1 MEYIVKNAGDLKTF
15 SSVEQLMEDLNNV
28 KITNTLRIKWFYQ
41 RVKRSIRNAI
51 RTPKWW
57 YQRAKRGYSDRDVWN
72 ADIYLAGVFAGVLDW
87 YIHQGHGVSMA
98 YSDPSDP
105 HCEDVDAMVIR
116 RNADYLKHIE
126 VFNRYR
132 NNGIAFDEEDAKE
145 FGGVLDKDI
154 RSSVQWLSEHFTE
167 LWD

>member
-1 MEYIVKNAGDLKTF
+1 M
-15 SSVEQLMEDLNNV
+15 
-28 KITNTLRIKWFYQ
+28 LRINRLYQ
-41 RVKRSIRNAI
+41 RFKRSVRNTI

-87 YIHQGHGVSMA
+87 YIHNSHGVSMA
-98 YSDPSDP
+98 YIDPNDP
-105 HCEDVDAMVIR
+105 YCEDVEAMVIR
-116 RNADYLKHIE
+116 RNTDYLKHIAI
-126 VFNRYR
+126 FTQYL
-132 NNGIAFDEEDAKE
+132 NNGIAWDEEDVKD

-154 RSSVQWLSEHFTE
+154 KDSVQWLSEHFTE

>member
-1 MEYIVKNAGDLKTF
+1 MKNAGDLKTF

-87 YIHQGHGVSMA
+87 YIHNSHGVPMA
-98 YSDPSDP
+98 YSDPNDP
-105 HCEDVDAMVIR
+105 YGTDVESMVIR
-116 RNADYLKHIE
+116 RNTDYYNHVLI
-126 VFNRYR
+126 FQQYL
-132 NNGIAFDEEDAKE
+132 NNGIAWNEEDAE
-145 FGGVLDKDI
+145 DFGGLLDKDI
-154 RSSVQWLSEHFTE
+154 RASVHWLADHFTE